1 VKYGIALAKKDLN
14 DKLTLALTNTADTE
28 EEKLGAKIVSLLDKD
43 EPMKFGILVNKST
56 RSKNHTKEMVQPV
69 IDKLLA
75 AKMIIEI
82 EEPSTNPKQ
91 KTVKSYLL
99 P

>member
-43 EPMKFGILVNKST
+43 EPMQFGILVNKAT
-56 RSKNHTKEMVQPV
+56 KSKNHTKEMVQPV

-82 EEPSTNPKQ
+82 QAESSNNKQ
-91 KTVKSYLL
+91 KIVYSYLL